1 MQKIQR
7 TSFSMRRTN
16 HWLWVSVLYVFANMG
31 FAHAAQMA
39 SPSSMGVNQQG
50 AATYSIPISVPPGIA
65 GMEPKLSLEY
75 NSQANNSLFGVGWNL
90 AGLSAITRCTAT
102 IATDGMRS
110 GVNYAT
116 TDRFCLDGQRLV
128 LVSGAYGA
136 SGSVYRT
143 ERDSF
148 SHITANGTQGVGP
161 ASFTIKTKSGLI
173 HQYGVTTDSAIK
185 SQNGTSVRVWALNKT
200 SDTVG
205 NYMSV
210 SYTTDAATG
219 SYYPAML
226 SYTGNG
232 SQAPT
237 NSVQFNYTLRTDQMP
252 LYTAGSMVK
261 NTQLLSS
268 IQTNAGS
275 AMVKKY
281 QLSYQTQTYGSKL
294 SVLTGVQEVL
304 ADGSTLPATQVSWPT
319 VLNFAN
325 NCTSNCGS
333 VFSVAPQ
340 TNITDTS
347 QSYKGWQMLTGD
359 LNNDGMNDMLG
370 YSVAGTNLQFQTW
383 LSADGGVMNKVAT
396 HIPVNLGASAVGASV
411 LLGDINGDGNVDLVL
426 AGCNASNNTL
436 TATSLNGVGDGSFGA
451 ASTPKQYGSYSC
463 ATAGAY
469 RLVDL
474 NADGQSDLIWVDA
487 GATQVNV
494 FALLNNGA
502 NGFAA
507 PTLLANAV
515 PPSGFTPANIQK
527 PFYSTDINSDGL
539 PDIVLLYTNGNA
551 IAVQY
556 FAGKVNGTLG
566 GAVDLFSYSGT
577 PGNVNYTY
585 DANYSLQLADLNGD
599 GNPDL
604 IAMGAGAS
612 GASADV
618 WMNKGAGYFA
628 SVSKNVIS
636 SASVNATNW
645 TPLFADVNGDNYVDV
660 VFSSANAASGSTAA
674 YVFFGNGDGNFTQA
688 FGGLS
693 LTGSSAAGATG
704 WNVMLT
710 DLSGKGRAD
719 LVAWNPTA
727 SGMYTQ
733 VWNNAIVNAPT
744 LVSKVSN
751 GLGAY
756 SSFTYSTLSN
766 SAVYTKGSAV
776 NYPQINLTVP
786 VNVVSAVT
794 SPDGVGGQFTTNYSY
809 SGLRAEF
816 YTGRGVLGFA
826 GMTTTQVQAGTTV
839 RVATTFSQSW
849 PYTGLPLTTTKT
861 ISSAAGPNHQ
871 ISLITNTYA
880 CLDTQSSAACIIGPN
895 KVYFPYASQTLEQ
908 SWDLDGTALPS
919 LVTTSSYDSYGN
931 ALQTAT
937 NTYDG
942 YTKTTVNTYSNDTT
956 NWLLGRLN
964 QSSVTSVTPA
974 GTLTRTSAFTYNPTT
989 GLLTGETVEPTLA
1002 QLCQTTSYTYDGFG
1016 NKTGATTANCSG
1028 ATGTAVFAT
1037 RSSRNSTAATSTNQ
1051 TAGQF
1056 ITSSTNAKGH
1066 TETKQ
1071 YDLRFGGVTQLTGPN
1086 GLSTSWLYD
1095 IVGRPLQETRADGTQ
1110 VKYQYLYCA
1119 GNNNA
1124 AAVAGA
1130 AACPTVNGAV
1140 GAYVQI
1146 ATPLASDG
1154 STQNGAISKAYFD
1167 AQERQIRL
1175 ETQGFDGAG
1184 VSTAI
1189 YQDTQYNN
1197 LGQVAAVSRPYYAG
1211 QRAYWVQSTFDAL
1224 GRVVAITQADNTT
1237 STVRYNGLT
1246 TTQTNANGQ
1255 TTQTTKNSQGQ
1266 IVSVTDA
1273 NGQMTRYAY
1282 DALGNLV
1289 TTTDVAGNVISL
1301 TYDLRGRK
1309 TKLVDPDMGAWT
1321 YAYDALGQLVSQTD
1335 AKGNVTTMSYDILG
1349 RMTARNEADLISNW
1363 YFDVYK
1369 DGSSCARGLGKLCQA
1384 TTSTGYNRQISYD
1397 GLGRSNSAST
1407 TLDAAYTNS
1416 VTYDANGRVL
1426 TRTYPG
1432 GVVLRYGYTAL
1443 GYLKT
1448 ITRVSSGA
1456 VLWTANTLDAEG
1468 HLLQQTYGNAIAT
1481 TQNFNP
1487 ANARITSITAGAGN
1501 SVQNSTYQYDNL
1513 GNVTNRNDQTQSL
1526 VETFGYDMLNRMTNS
1541 TVNASAAAYTNT
1553 YAYSNGGNI
1562 NSRSDLGGY
1571 SYNTVTAPASN
1582 SYGCSSGTLTG
1593 SGSTATCV
1601 TTTSVAAN
1609 VTYSC
1614 PAGQTLSGTNCVGV
1628 NNVITPANASYSCA
1642 AGATLSGAGS
1652 SSTCVTTTTAA
1663 ASLRYSCPSNATL
1676 SGTNCVFTQ
1685 TTAATPNYSCPAGK
1699 TVSGTNC
1706 VGSTT
1711 SAATVIYSCPSG
1723 YALSG
1728 SICSQSVTSAANSVN
1743 VCPSGFTYSSGS
1755 CGAIF
1760 LDGGGAFSACSIARS
1775 QGFVDSK
1782 VWFVAANA
1790 WACRVMAKTN
1800 YSCPTGSTLS
1810 GASCLTTKTVAA
1822 TPNYSCPS
1830 GTLSGSSCSIATS
1843 SSATVS
1849 YSCPSGQTL
1858 SGTSC
1863 VNTTTS
1869 AATANY
1875 SCSAGTLSGSNCVSQ
1890 SSTAASVRY
1899 TCAVGTLQGSNCLLS
1914 NNTLVPA
1921 SASYVCTTGTLSG
1934 TSCVVTT
1941 SVAAQASYACP
1952 SGQTLSGTLC
1962 VVAGTV
1968 NARPHALG
1976 LVQLAGNAGSRLYSY
1991 DANGNRVA
1999 ETWQQGTATASTRS
2013 YSYTSFNMPNTFSA
2027 TTGNTTVSETY
2038 AYGPE
2043 HQRVKKVSTTL
2054 GTTYYLNPG
2063 NSGDLLFEKEIKPD
2077 NSTEL
2082 RSYITAGGQ
2091 VIAVIKQI
2099 TTAANVTSEQTRYFL
2114 RDNLGSTNIVTDEN
2128 GAVLERLAY
2137 EPFGKRRQAAG
2148 QQDPNNTL
2156 SDPMGQ
2162 RGFTNHEHLDELKL
2176 IHMNGRVYDPM
2187 TARFMSADP
2196 YIQAPMNSQSY
2207 NRYSYGWNSPLNGTD
2222 PTGYGWIRSL
2232 FHNPVRTVGRT
2243 LNEAWHNPEIR
2254 TVATIAAAYFTGVYV
2269 GETMAGA
2276 AGSEWAVA
2284 STTYYPSGAMSVSY
2298 TTAGGAFAGAASGFA
2313 SGYVASNGDVNSAF
2327 KGAAS
2332 GATFGAVGGY
2342 YGDSWSGERLVAN
2355 SAAGGISARIY
2366 GGDFRDGMRN
2376 SFLTGSANWA
2386 YTSSVGYK
2394 PDGLPGRN
2402 QENIDDDQTYK
2413 WDELTGQQTA
2423 SSRGMNVVGNNNSVD
2438 FCRQGSMCSRAL
2450 NVVPGINATAGFHD
2464 WIFNSSSMSQSAFN
2478 NVWTMLPSA
2487 GLSYIALTNGPVSFQ
2502 LEK

>member
-1 MQKIQR
+1 MKNTQVHLSSIVQSVR
-7 TSFSMRRTN
+7 SVTIGTLLALASVGS
-16 HWLWVSVLYVFANMG
+16 VS
-31 FAHAAQMA
+31 AAQMVT
-39 SPSSMGVNQQG
+39 PGSMGVNQQG
-50 AATYSIPISVPPGIA
+50 AATYSIPIAIPPGIA

-75 NSQANNSLFGVGWNL
+75 NSQANNSLLGIGWNL
-90 AGLSAITRCTAT
+90 AGLSAITRCPAT
-102 IATDGMRS
+102 IATDGTRS

-128 LVSGAYGA
+128 LVSGTYGA

-143 ERDSF
+143 ERDGF
-148 SHITANGTQGVGP
+148 SYITANGAQGVGP
-161 ASFTIKTKSGLI
+161 ASFTIKTKAGLI
-173 HQYGVTTDSAIK
+173 LQYGVTTDSAIK
-185 SQNGTSVRVWALNKT
+185 AQNGTSVRVWALNKT

-205 NYMSV
+205 NYMTV
-210 SYTTDAATG
+210 SYTTDATTG
-219 SYYPAML
+219 SYYPATL

-237 NSVQFNYTLRTDQMP
+237 NSVQFNYTTRTDQIP
-252 LYTAGSMVK
+252 VYTAGGVVK
-261 NTQLLSS
+261 STQLLSS

-294 SVLTGVQEVL
+294 SALTAVQEVL
-304 ADGSTLPATQVSWPT
+304 ADGSTLPATQVSWPA

-333 VFSVAPQ
+333 VFNAAPQ
-340 TNITDTS
+340 ANITDTT
-347 QSYKGWQMLTGD
+347 QSYAGWQMLAGD

-370 YSVAGTNLQFQTW
+370 YSVSGTTLQFQSW
-383 LSADGGVMNKVAT
+383 LSAGGGLMNKAAT
-396 HIPVNLGASAVGASV
+396 HAAVNLGASAAGASV

-426 AGCNASNNTL
+426 AGCNTSNNTL
-436 TATSLNGVGDGSFGA
+436 TVTSLNGVGDGSFGTA
-451 ASTPKQYGSYSC
+451 ATPKQYSGYSC

-474 NADGQSDLIWVDA
+474 NGDGQSDIVWVSTT
-487 GATQVNV
+487 ATQVNV
-494 FALLNNGA
+494 YALLNNGA

-507 PTLLANAV
+507 PSVLSASV
-515 PPSGFTPANIQK
+515 SPPSGFTPANIQQ
-527 PFYSTDINSDGL
+527 PFYSTDINSDGI
-539 PDIVLLYTNGNA
+539 PDVVLLYTNGNA

-556 FAGKVNGTLG
+556 FAGQLNGTLS
-566 GAVDLFSYSGT
+566 GAINLFSYSGV
-577 PGNVNYTY
+577 PGNASYTY
-585 DANYSLQLADLNGD
+585 AANYSLQLADLNGD

-604 IAMGAGAS
+604 IAMGAGTS

-618 WMNKGAGYFA
+618 WLNQGAGQFA
-628 SVSKNVIS
+628 TVSKNVIS
-636 SASVNATNW
+636 APSVNTTSWA
-645 TPLFADVNGDNYVDV
+645 PLFADVNGDNYVDV
-660 VFSSANAASGSTAA
+660 IYSSANAASGNTAA

-688 FGGLS
+688 FGGVS

-719 LVAWNPTA
+719 LVAWNPVA

-733 VWNNAIVNAPT
+733 VWRNAVVNAPT
-744 LVSKVSN
+744 LVSKISN

-766 SAVYTKGSAV
+766 SAVYTKGGTV

-786 VNVVSAVT
+786 LNVVSAVT
-794 SPDGVGGQFTTNYSY
+794 SPDGVGGQLTSNYSY
-809 SGLRAEF
+809 SGLRAEL

-826 GMTTTQVQAGTTV
+826 GMTTTQVQAGNTV
-839 RVATTFSQSW
+839 RVVTTFSQSW
-849 PYTGLPLTTTKT
+849 PYTGLPLTNTKT
-861 ISSAAGPNHQ
+861 VSSAAGPNNQ

-880 CLDTQSSAACIIGPN
+880 CLDTQSSAACVVGPN

-942 YTKTTVNTYSNDTT
+942 YTKTTVNTYTNDTT
-956 NWLLGRLN
+956 NWFLGRLS
-964 QSSVTSVTPA
+964 QSAVTSVTPT
-974 GTLTRTSAFTYNPTT
+974 GTLTRTSAFTYSSTT
-989 GLLTGETVEPTLA
+989 GLLASETIEPTQA

-1016 NKTGATTANCSG
+1016 NKTGATTANCTG

-1037 RSSRNSTAATSTNQ
+1037 RTSTSSTAATSANPT
-1051 TAGQF
+1051 TGQF

-1071 YDLRFGGVTQLTGPN
+1071 YDARFGGVTQLTGPN
-1086 GLSTSWLYD
+1086 GLSTSWTYD
-1095 IVGRPLQETRADGTQ
+1095 VLGRPTQEARADGTQ
-1110 VKYQYLYCA
+1110 VKYQYLYCT
-1119 GNNNA
+1119 GNSA
-1124 AAVAGA
+1124 ATVVGT

-1154 STQNGAISKAYFD
+1154 STQNAAISKTYFD
-1167 AQERQIRL
+1167 AQGRQIRV
-1175 ETQGFDGAG
+1175 ETQGFDGSGA
-1184 VSTAI
+1184 STAI
-1189 YQDTQYNN
+1189 YQDTQYNS

-1211 QRAYWVQSTFDAL
+1211 QTAYWVQSTFDAL
-1224 GRVVAITQADNTT
+1224 GRAIAVTQADNTT
-1237 STVRYNGLT
+1237 STTRYNGLT
-1246 TTQTNANGQ
+1246 TTQTNANAQ

-1266 IVSVTDA
+1266 TVSVTDT
-1273 NGQMTRYAY
+1273 NGQVTRYAY

-1289 TTTDVAGNVISL
+1289 TTTDVASNVISL

-1309 TKLVDPDMGAWT
+1309 TQMVDPDMGTWT
-1321 YAYDALGQLVSQTD
+1321 YAYDAMGQLVSQTD
-1335 AKGNVTTMSYDILG
+1335 AKGNTTTMSYDVLG
-1349 RMTARNEADLISNW
+1349 RMAARNEADLISNW

-1369 DGSSCARGLGKLCQA
+1369 DGSTCARGIGKLCQA

-1397 GLGRSNSAST
+1397 VLGRSNSAST
-1407 TLDAAYTNS
+1407 TLDAAYTDS

-1432 GVVLRYGYTAL
+1432 GVVVRYGYTAL

-1448 ITRVSSGA
+1448 ITRVSSGT

-1468 HLLQQTYGNAIAT
+1468 HLLQQTYGNAVAT

-1513 GNVTNRNDQTQSL
+1513 GNVTNRNDQTQNL
-1526 VETFGYDMLNRMTNS
+1526 VETFGYDALNRMTNS
-1541 TVNASAAAYTNT
+1541 TVNASAAAYTDT
-1553 YAYSNGGNI
+1553 FAYANSGNI
-1562 NSRSDLGGY
+1562 NSRSDLGN
-1571 SYNTVTAPASN
+1571 YNYNIVTAPAN
-1582 SYGCSSGTLTG
+1582 YGYGCTSGTLTG
-1593 SGSTATCV
+1593 SGSSATCV

-1614 PAGQTLSGTNCVGV
+1614 PAGQTLSGTNCIGV
-1628 NNVITPANASYSCA
+1628 NNTSTPANASYSCA
-1642 AGATLSGAGS
+1642 AGATLTGSGS
-1652 SSTCVTTTTAA
+1652 SSTCVTTTSAA

-1711 SAATVIYSCPSG
+1711 SAATV
-1723 YALSG
+1723 
-1728 SICSQSVTSAANSVN
+1728 
-1743 VCPSGFTYSSGS
+1743 
-1755 CGAIF
+1755 
-1760 LDGGGAFSACSIARS
+1760 
-1775 QGFVDSK
+1775 
-1782 VWFVAANA
+1782 
-1790 WACRVMAKTN
+1790 N
-1800 YSCPTGSTLS
+1800 YSCPAGYSLSGSTCTKTVTSTATVANSCPSNFVSGCNYSGSDYLSRCNVARGNGWTVQTVSTYGLNLCIATAKQVYSCPAGSTLS
-1810 GASCLTTKTVAA
+1810 GASCLTTTTVAA

-1830 GTLSGSSCSIATS
+1830 GTLSGSSCVIATS
-1843 SSATVS
+1843 SAARVS

-1875 SCSAGTLSGSNCVSQ
+1875 SCSAGTLSGSNCVTQ
-1890 SSTAASVRY
+1890 SSTAATIRY
-1899 TCAVGTLQGSNCLLS
+1899 TCVAGTLQGTNCLLS

-1921 SASYVCTTGTLSG
+1921 SSSYVCATGTLSG

-1941 SVAAQASYACP
+1941 SVAAQASYSCP
-1952 SGQTLSGTLC
+1952 SGQTLSGTQC
-1962 VVAGTV
+1962 VAAGTV
-1968 NARPHALG
+1968 NTRPHALG
-1976 LVQLAGNAGSRLYSY
+1976 LVQLASNAGSRLYNH

-1999 ETWQQGTATASTRS
+1999 ETWQQGSGTASTRS
-2013 YSYTSFNMPNTFSA
+2013 YSYTSFNMPSTLSA
-2027 TTGNTTVSETY
+2027 TTGGATVSETY

-2043 HQRVKKVSTTL
+2043 HQRVKQVSTTL

-2063 NSGDLLFEKEIKPD
+2063 NSGELLFEKEIKPD
-2077 NSTEL
+2077 NSSEL
-2082 RSYITAGGQ
+2082 RNYVTAGGQ
-2091 VIAVIKQI
+2091 VIAVIKQM

-2114 RDNLGSTNIVTDEN
+2114 RDNLGSTNIITDES

-2137 EPFGKRRQAAG
+2137 EPFGKRRQASG
-2148 QQDPNNTL
+2148 PQDPNNAL

-2162 RGFTNHEHLDELKL
+2162 RGFTNHEHLDELNL

-2207 NRYSYGWNSPLNGTD
+2207 NRYSYGFNSPLNGTD
-2222 PTGYGWIRSL
+2222 PTGYGWISN
-2232 FHNPVRTVGRT
+2232 FVHNPVKTVGNTIQNTWNGIKADPVR
-2243 LNEAWHNPEIR
+2243 A
-2254 TVATIAAAYFTGVYV
+2254 TVTIAAAYFTGAYV
-2269 GETMAGA
+2269 GEAMAGT
-2276 AGSEWAVA
+2276 AGSEWAV
-2284 STTYYPSGAMSVSY
+2284 STTTYYPSGAMSVTY
-2298 TTAGGAFAGAASGFA
+2298 TTAGGATAGAAAGFA
-2313 SGYVASNGDVNSAF
+2313 GGFVASNGDMNSAF
-2327 KGAAS
+2327 KGAAG
-2332 GATFGAVGGY
+2332 GAAFGAVGGY
-2342 YGDSWSGERLVAN
+2342 YGDAWSAQRLAAN
-2355 SAAGGISARIY
+2355 SFAGGVSARLY
-2366 GGDFRDGMRN
+2366 GGNFEDGIGT
-2376 SFLTGSANWA
+2376 SFVTGSANWT
-2386 YTSSVGYK
+2386 YMSSVGYK
-2394 PDGLPGRN
+2394 PDGLPGWN
-2402 QENIDDDQTYK
+2402 QENIGDDQTYK
-2413 WDELTGQQTA
+2413 WDQLTGQQTA
-2423 SSRGMNVVGNNNSVD
+2423 SSRGMNVVGNNNLVD

-2464 WIFNSSSMSQSAFN
+2464 WIFNSNNLNQTTFN
-2478 NVWTMLPSA
+2478 NVWTMVPSA
-2487 GLSYIALTNGPVSFQ
+2487 GLSYIALTNGPISFQ
-2502 LEK
+2502 LNK

>member
-7 TSFSMRRTN
+7 TSFSMTRTD
-16 HWLWVSVLYVFANMG
+16 HWLWVSVLFVVTNMG

-39 SPSSMGVNQQG
+39 SPSSIGVNQQG

-102 IATDGMRS
+102 IATDGTRS
-110 GVNYAT
+110 GVNYTT

-128 LVSGAYGA
+128 LISGAYGA

-143 ERDSF
+143 ERDGF

-185 SQNGTSVRVWALNKT
+185 VQNGTSVRVWALNKT

-237 NSVQFNYTLRTDQMP
+237 NSVQFNYTARTDQIP
-252 LYTAGSMVK
+252 SYTAGGMVK

-325 NCTSNCGS
+325 NCTGNCGS
-333 VFSVAPQ
+333 VFSAAPQ
-340 TNITDTS
+340 ANITDTS
-347 QSYKGWQMLTGD
+347 QSYKDWQMLTGD

-383 LSADGGVMNKVAT
+383 LSAGGGVMNKAAT

-436 TATSLNGVGDGSFGA
+436 TVTSLSGLGDGSFGA
-451 ASTPKQYGSYSC
+451 ASTPKQYGGYSC
-463 ATAGAY
+463 ATAGTY

-474 NADGQSDLIWVDA
+474 NGDGQSDIVWVET
-487 GATQVNV
+487 GAAQVYV
-494 FALLNNGA
+494 LALLNNGA

-507 PTLLANAV
+507 PSSLAGSM
-515 PPSGFTPANIQK
+515 PPSGFTPANIHK
-527 PFYSTDINSDGL
+527 PVYSTDINSDGI

-556 FAGKVNGTLG
+556 FGGQLNGRLG
-566 GAVDLFSYSGT
+566 SAVDLFSYSGT

-618 WMNKGAGYFA
+618 WLNKGAGYFT

-660 VFSSANAASGSTAA
+660 VFSSANAVSGSTAA

-693 LTGSSAAGATG
+693 VTGSSAAGATG
-704 WNVMLT
+704 WEVMLA

-733 VWNNAIVNAPT
+733 VWSNAVVNAPT
-744 LVSKVSN
+744 LVSKVTN

-766 SAVYTKGSAV
+766 SVVYTAGEKV

-786 VNVVSAVT
+786 LNVVSAVT

-849 PYTGLPLTTTKT
+849 PYTGLPLINTKT

-880 CLDTQSSAACIIGPN
+880 CLDTQSSAACVIGPN

-908 SWDLDGTALPS
+908 SWDLDGTPLPS

-964 QSSVTSVTPA
+964 QSSITSVTPA

-989 GLLTGETVEPTLA
+989 GLLTGEIVEPTLA

-1016 NKTGATTANCSG
+1016 NKTGTTTANCTG

-1037 RSSRNSTAATSTNQ
+1037 RSSSSSAAATSTNR

-1071 YDLRFGGVTQLTGPN
+1071 FDLRFGGVTQLTGPN
-1086 GLSTSWLYD
+1086 GLSTNWLYD
-1095 IVGRPLQETRADGTQ
+1095 IVGRPLQETRADGTR

-1119 GNNNA
+1119 GNNA
-1124 AAVAGA
+1124 AAIAGA
-1130 AACPTVNGAV
+1130 VTCPTVNGSV

-1224 GRVVAITQADNTT
+1224 GRVVAVTQADNTT
-1237 STVRYNGLT
+1237 STVRYNGLN

-1273 NGQMTRYAY
+1273 NGQITRYAY

-1289 TTTDVAGNVISL
+1289 TTTDVADNVISL

-1335 AKGNVTTMSYDILG
+1335 AKGNVTTMGYDILG

-1369 DGSSCARGLGKLCQA
+1369 DASACARGIGKLCQA

-1397 GLGRSNSAST
+1397 GLGRSNIAST
-1407 TLDAAYTNS
+1407 TLDAAYTDS
-1416 VTYDANGRVL
+1416 VTYDTNGRVL

-1448 ITRVSSGA
+1448 ITRVSTGA
-1456 VLWTANTLDAEG
+1456 VLWTANTMDAEG

-1553 YAYSNGGNI
+1553 FAYSNVGNI

-1571 SYNTVTAPASN
+1571 SYSTVTAPATN

-1628 NNVITPANASYSCA
+1628 NNVITPANASYACA
-1642 AGATLSGAGS
+1642 IGSTLTGAGS

-1676 SGTNCVFTQ
+1676 SGTFCVFKQ
-1685 TTAATPNYSCPAGK
+1685 TTGATPNYSCPAGK

-1706 VGSTT
+1706 VGSTA
-1711 SAATVIYSCPSG
+1711 SAATVNYSCLLGYTLSGASCIQIISSSAIGQFYCPLGTLSGDKCRGPIAPAQQCPAHFSLMSFVIQAPVYPWQMNMGSCFYKAILKYSCP
-1723 YALSG
+1723 A
-1728 SICSQSVTSAANSVN
+1728 
-1743 VCPSGFTYSSGS
+1743 
-1755 CGAIF
+1755 
-1760 LDGGGAFSACSIARS
+1760 
-1775 QGFVDSK
+1775 
-1782 VWFVAANA
+1782 
-1790 WACRVMAKTN
+1790 
-1800 YSCPTGSTLS
+1800 GSTLS
-1810 GASCLTTKTVAA
+1810 GASCLTTKTFAA
-1822 TPNYSCPS
+1822 SPNYSCPS
-1830 GTLSGSSCSIATS
+1830 GTLSGSSCIIATS
-1843 SSATVS
+1843 SSATVA

-1863 VNTTTS
+1863 VNTTIS

-1875 SCSAGTLSGSNCVSQ
+1875 SCSVGTISGSNCVSQ
-1890 SSTAASVRY
+1890 SSSAASVRY
-1899 TCAVGTLQGSNCLLS
+1899 TCAAGTLQGTNCLLS
-1914 NNTLVPA
+1914 NNILVPA
-1921 SASYVCTTGTLSG
+1921 SASYLCTTGTLSG
-1934 TSCVVTT
+1934 TSCVVIN

-1962 VVAGTV
+1962 VASGAV

-1999 ETWQQGTATASTRS
+1999 ETWQQGTVAASTRS

-2027 TTGNTTVSETY
+2027 TTGNATVSEIY

-2043 HQRVKKVSTTL
+2043 HQRVKQVSTTL

-2082 RSYITAGGQ
+2082 RNYITAGGQ

-2099 TTAANVTSEQTRYFL
+2099 TTAANVTSEKTHYFL

-2187 TARFMSADP
+2187 TAQFMSADP

-2222 PTGYGWIRSL
+2222 PTGYGWFKNF
-2232 FHNPVRTVGRT
+2232 FHNPIKTVGRT
-2243 LNEAWHNPEIR
+2243 IKNTWNSIR
-2254 TVATIAAAYFTGVYV
+2254 SDPVRAAVTIAAAYFTGAYV
-2269 GETMAGA
+2269 GEAMAGT
-2276 AGSEWAVA
+2276 AGTEWAVS
-2284 STTYYPSGAMSVSY
+2284 STTYYPSGAMSVTY
-2298 TTAGGAFAGAASGFA
+2298 TTAGGATAGAAAGFA
-2313 SGYVASNGDVNSAF
+2313 GGFVASNGDIKSAF
-2327 KGAAS
+2327 KGAAG
-2332 GATFGAVGGY
+2332 GAAFGAVSGY
-2342 YGDSWSGERLVAN
+2342 YGDSWSVERIGAN
-2355 SAAGGISARIY
+2355 SFAGGVTSRLY
-2366 GGDFRDGMRN
+2366 GGNFEDGMG
-2376 SFLTGSANWA
+2376 SAFVTGSANWA
-2386 YTSSVGYK
+2386 YASSVGYK

-2464 WIFNSSSMSQSAFN
+2464 WIFNSSSMSQTAFN
-2478 NVWTMLPSA
+2478 NVWMMLPSA